1 MNITDSDHDDD
12 DDDDDDDDGNNDE
25 DDDDDDD
32 DDDGSDSYDD
42 NFTCRKHFLLYLCYL
57 MFLVLTL
64 GVLSF

>member
-1 MNITDSDHDDD
+1 MWLNITDSD
-12 DDDDDDDDGNNDE
+12 